1 LPFENLDRDGAAVG
15 GAQQPVYDLRLAL
28 LAVSVVA
35 ALGQPTAAA
44 FDIARRYVVEHQG
57 PALQMLLGEPGL
69 DGALTFMQPIERG
82 VELVFVD
89 LAQGQLHAQ
98 ARGCRGRIERLGGG
112 ELGGRR
118 DDATDDHGHDQITR
132 PVGLTAVPGPQQ
144 PVEANGAG
152 RTQHGRDVSVRQRTL
167 DRQRLLTSRDHD
179 AALQDAAQALDM
191 FGRPIREIEQRAL
204 ADGLAVPITLSE

>member
-1 LPFENLDRDGAAVG
+1 
-15 GAQQPVYDLRLAL
+15 
-28 LAVSVVA
+28 
-35 ALGQPTAAA
+35 
-44 FDIARRYVVEHQG
+44 
-57 PALQMLLGEPGL
+57 MLLGEPGL

-204 ADGLAVPITLSE
+204 ADGLAVPITLSEEDSGRRIPVRHGLDVHGACVSRHDNKINKYLSIYMATFSSPNKAKYA